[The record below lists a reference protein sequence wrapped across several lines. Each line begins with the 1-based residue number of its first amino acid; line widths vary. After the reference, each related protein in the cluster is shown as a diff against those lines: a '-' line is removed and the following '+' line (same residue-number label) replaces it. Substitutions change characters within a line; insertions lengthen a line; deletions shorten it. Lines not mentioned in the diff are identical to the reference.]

1 MLVFLPSKLVG
12 WAVSWEDQG
21 RQHHMWFG
29 HDTAPV
35 KPKDTSDDGI
45 FGSNGL
51 AQRIL
56 SAAVPTR
63 V

>member
-1 MLVFLPSKLVG
+1 
-12 WAVSWEDQG
+12 
-21 RQHHMWFG
+21 MWFG